1 MSIEQTKGRTINYP
15 FVVATKEPIDRR
27 NVIEDVNQLD
37 NLNTVYEGM
46 VSYIKSLD
54 RLFLIDKDG
63 NKIQIINEKD
73 YESTLDTITELT
85 KKINGYICD
94 NIETKNCIVDSLVTK
109 DNINIVTGGFVSG
122 SIFF

>member
-15 FVVATKEPIDRR
+15 FVVSTQEPIDRR